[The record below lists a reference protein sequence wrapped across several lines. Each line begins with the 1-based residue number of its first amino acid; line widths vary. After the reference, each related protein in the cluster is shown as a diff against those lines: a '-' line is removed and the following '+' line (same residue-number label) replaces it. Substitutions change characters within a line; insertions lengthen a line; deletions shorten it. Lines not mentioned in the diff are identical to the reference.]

1 MVELTDLTK
10 IYQSGKREVT
20 ALDGIDLRV
29 RGSEFF
35 VVRGPSGSGKTTLLL
50 SIGGMLN
57 PTSGSV
63 LVEREDIYHLTQKE
77 RTTFRRKNIGFVFQ
91 MFHLLPY
98 LNVLDNIRLGQGIRE
113 KRDENGAMELLE
125 QLGLND
131 RGFHTPPELSAG
143 ECQRVAIARALYRRP
158 RIILA
163 DEPTGNLDPECS
175 SEVMECLW
183 NFQQNGGT
191 VIVVTHGT
199 EAERWA
205 SRVVRLERGRVV
217 EG

>member
-77 RTTFRRKNIGFVFQ
+77 RTTFRRKNIGF
-91 MFHLLPY
+91 
-98 LNVLDNIRLGQGIRE
+98 E
-113 KRDENGAMELLE
+113 
-125 QLGLND
+125 
-131 RGFHTPPELSAG
+131 
-143 ECQRVAIARALYRRP
+143 
-158 RIILA
+158 
-163 DEPTGNLDPECS
+163 
-175 SEVMECLW
+175 
-183 NFQQNGGT
+183 
-191 VIVVTHGT
+191 
-199 EAERWA
+199 
-205 SRVVRLERGRVV
+205 
-217 EG
+217 